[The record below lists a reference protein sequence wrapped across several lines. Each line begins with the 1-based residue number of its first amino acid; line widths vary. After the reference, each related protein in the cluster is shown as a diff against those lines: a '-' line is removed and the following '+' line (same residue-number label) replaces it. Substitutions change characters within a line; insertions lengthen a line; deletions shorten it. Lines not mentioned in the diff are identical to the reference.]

1 VSRWTTALPILV
13 VGVLVGGDEAP
24 RAASLV
30 ESLAAAL
37 APSQAQPSKSSARPQ
52 KPAAK
57 LQVHPRPLLAHDP
70 KPLDS
75 KPHDPKP
82 LDPKPLDSKP
92 LARDPLPVELA
103 KTSPADPADTGPVPT
118 NGPVEALKPHNVRSV
133 AVVPREAPP
142 VAPAPDVE
150 ETPPTDVGEVPQQMP
165 ALTAEDLVAINA
177 IRLAQTSA
185 PASPPSTL
193 IDLLMLVALCA
204 LVTTNSRGRI
214 PPIGFVSSDGRG
226 GSRSLP
232 SDIDPGPCRP
242 IGPTG
247 DAGAGR
253 IEWLLRRPGGR
264 PVGDGFA
271 YAFAHHWNS
280 VWHCRY
286 TGLPSGAVTFPIRRR
301 SMIGD
306 GFELDRVRPD
316 PQTRLGATNQD
327 KILLPAISWTAS

>member
-1 VSRWTTALPILV
+1 VRRWTIALPILV
-13 VGVLVGGDEAP
+13 VGVLVGGNEAP

-37 APSQAQPSKSSARPQ
+37 APPPAQQSKSSVRPQ

-57 LQVHPRPLLAHDP
+57 LQVHPRPLLVHDP

-75 KPHDPKP
+75 KPLDSKP
-82 LDPKPLDSKP
+82 LDFKP
-92 LARDPLPVELA
+92 LARDPQPVKLA
-103 KTSPADPADTGPVPT
+103 KTPPADPADTGPVLT

-133 AVVPREAPP
+133 AIVPPEAPP
-142 VAPAPDVE
+142 VAPPADVE
-150 ETPPTDVGEVPQQMP
+150 EAPRTDIGEVPQQMP
-165 ALTAEDLVAINA
+165 ALTADDLVAINA
-177 IRLAQTSA
+177 IRPAPA

-193 IDLLMLVALCA
+193 IDLLMLVAFCVLLA
-204 LVTTNSRGRI
+204 TNSPDRI

-226 GSRSLP
+226 RSPSLA
-232 SDIDPGPCRP
+232 SDIDPGPRRA
-242 IGPTG
+242 IDPTG
-247 DAGAGR
+247 DPGPGR
-253 IEWLLRRPGGR
+253 IEWLLPTPGGG

-280 VWHCRY
+280 IWHCGY
-286 TGLPSGAVTFPIRRR
+286 TGLPTGALTFPIRRR

-306 GFELDRVRPD
+306 GFELDRVWPD
-316 PQTRLGATNQD
+316 PQTQWGATSQD

>member
-1 VSRWTTALPILV
+1 VSRWTIGLPILV

-37 APSQAQPSKSSARPQ
+37 APSQAQQSKSSARPQ

-70 KPLDS
+70 KPLD
-75 KPHDPKP
+75 PKP
-82 LDPKPLDSKP
+82 LDFKP
-92 LARDPLPVELA
+92 LARDPQPVALA
-103 KTSPADPADTGPVPT
+103 KTAPVDPADTVPLPA

-133 AVVPREAPP
+133 AVVPPGAPP
-142 VAPAPDVE
+142 VAPPPDVE
-150 ETPPTDVGEVPQQMP
+150 ETPGTDGGEMAQQMP

-177 IRLAQTSA
+177 IRPAQTSA

-193 IDLLMLVALCA
+193 MDLLMLVALCA

-226 GSRSLP
+226 RSLP
-232 SDIDPGPCRP
+232 SDIDPGPRRP

-253 IEWLLRRPGGR
+253 IEWLLPRPGGR

-286 TGLPSGAVTFPIRRR
+286 TGLPTGAVTFPIRRR